1 LAAEAAV
8 TAERCAAQL
17 LCGPAAGRVEEVAA
31 RLLAIQAQDPR
42 GARLTFRSR
51 SAGLSAADVDDALAR
66 RSVVVSWLNRGTL
79 HLVLAEDYWWLHPLT
94 APQVS
99 AGNARRLAQEGV
111 PPDDAERGVAA
122 VTAALT
128 ADGPLTRSQLRERV
142 AAAGVRTE
150 GQALVHVLLLA
161 SIRGLIVRGPVAGR
175 EQAFVLTRDWLGA
188 PPPLDRETALGELA
202 RRYLAGHA
210 PANDRDLAKWAGIG
224 LREARA
230 GLARAGAAERPDG
243 LAELPGQRRAAGA
256 ALPPP
261 RLLGAFDPLL
271 LGWASRDP
279 VVGPHRQIVT
289 VNGLFRPFAL
299 VAGRAV
305 ATWGLA
311 GGQVT
316 LAPFGPLDAAT
327 RVALEAEAADV
338 TRFLG
343 LLPGSRHPPAWSRV
357 KTARTAM
364 MLSIAAMPMKFQV
377 RPYSDR
383 LTGISPSSSTASSA
397 TDTFATNDTGRVRPR
412 TVRVPE
418 TCTPSPAGLAPSAA
432 KVKFGWLST
441 SKKSAERRCLS
452 RRALPVS
459 SDPAPTVTAPVTAP
473 AALTVP

>member
-1 LAAEAAV
+1 MSISRAGTPAAAGAAV

-17 LCGPAAGRVEEVAA
+17 LCGPPAVRVEEVTA
-31 RLLAIQAQDPR
+31 RLLAVQAQDPR

-79 HLVLAEDYWWLHPLT
+79 HLVRAEDYWWLHQLT
-94 APQVS
+94 VPPATR
-99 AGNARRLAQEGV
+99 ANARRLAQEGV

-122 VTAALT
+122 VTAALA
-128 ADGPLTRSQLRERV
+128 ADGPLTRAALRERV

-175 EQAFVLTRDWLGA
+175 EQAFVLTRDWLGPP
-188 PPPLDRETALGELA
+188 PPPLEREAALAELA

-210 PANDRDLAKWAGIG
+210 PAADHDLAKWAGIG

-230 GLARAGAAERPDG
+230 GLARAGAAERTDG
-243 LAELPGQRRAAGA
+243 LAELPDQRRTAAA
-256 ALPPP
+256 ELPPP

-311 GGQVT
+311 GGLIT
-316 LAPFGPLDAAT
+316 LAPFAPLGAAT
-327 RVALEAEAADV
+327 RAALDADALDV

-343 LLPGSRHPPAWSRV
+343 P
-357 KTARTAM
+357 
-364 MLSIAAMPMKFQV
+364 
-377 RPYSDR
+377 
-383 LTGISPSSSTASSA
+383 
-397 TDTFATNDTGRVRPR
+397 
-412 TVRVPE
+412 
-418 TCTPSPAGLAPSAA
+418 
-432 KVKFGWLST
+432 
-441 SKKSAERRCLS
+441 
-452 RRALPVS
+452 
-459 SDPAPTVTAPVTAP
+459 
-473 AALTVP
+473 